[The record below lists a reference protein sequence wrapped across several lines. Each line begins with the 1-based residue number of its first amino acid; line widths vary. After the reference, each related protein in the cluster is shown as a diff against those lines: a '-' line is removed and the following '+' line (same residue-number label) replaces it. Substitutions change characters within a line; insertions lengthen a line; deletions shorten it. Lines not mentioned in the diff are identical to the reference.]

1 MSFLKIGK
9 KEFEIGKKTI
19 IMGILNVTPDSFSD
33 GGKFFSC
40 KNAIN
45 HAIRMEKEGA
55 DIIDIGGEST
65 RPGADSVS
73 LDEEYNRVIP
83 VIEELVKWDGCDAVI
98 NLGILGRKI
107 IQKRLTDAVLNA
119 DPDYSSEFL
128 DSINQALSDFEE
140 QFIEHIIDLMEKYK
154 KPVFGVSFSSGRE
167 RIVHRVS
174 NSPLNCIFY
183 PTPERAVKAFSKM
196 CEYQRFLTRY

>member
-1 MSFLKIGK
+1 ML
-9 KEFEIGKKTI
+9 T
-19 IMGILNVTPDSFSD
+19 
-33 GGKFFSC
+33 
-40 KNAIN
+40 
-45 HAIRMEKEGA
+45 
-55 DIIDIGGEST
+55 
-65 RPGADSVS
+65 
-73 LDEEYNRVIP
+73 

-119 DPDYSSEFL
+119 DPGYSSEFL

-140 QFIEHIIDLMEKYK
+140 QFIEHIIKLMEKYK
-154 KPVFGVSFSSGRE
+154 KPVFGVSFASGRE
-167 RIVHRVS
+167 RIVHRAS

-196 CEYQRFLTRY
+196 YEYQRFLTRY